1 MRLADL
7 SKTTS
12 FRLAIAFLAL
22 FGLASLTLFA
32 FISWEVKGF
41 LSNRVDE
48 WVQREGKVLSRL
60 DATALAQRLDNRQRD
75 DATTERPITLY
86 DPAGKVLAGS
96 PVPFPA
102 GHDSATAPFEFGH
115 GSHLP
120 MAPFRGLTW
129 RLPTGQTL
137 LVAQSVDELN
147 EFGDVLLG
155 AMLLAGGV
163 TTVLG
168 LVGAILIGAGAVRQL
183 DDITKAT
190 RTIVKGDLSGRLP
203 MRGSGDVGRLVA
215 VVNEMLDELQR
226 LMNEVKGVCDNIAH
240 EMRTPLTRLLAG
252 LDRSRR
258 RSSSTADYAESVDEA
273 IAETQGILKTFG
285 ALLRI
290 SEIEDGARRAGFID
304 VDLGAIVTDAVEF
317 YEPLADDRNIT
328 ISALFEGETASS
340 SRGDPSLLF
349 EAFANLIDNAIKF
362 TPAGGSVEVR
372 LVRSGSADVVS
383 VSDSG
388 PGISEADRIMVL
400 KRFYRAEPSRHEPG
414 NGLGLS
420 LVAAIARLHDMDMV
434 IEGPPGCRIV
444 LTRNRSEKA
453 SPVEIC
459 DF

>member
-1 MRLADL
+1 MRLAEL
-7 SKTTS
+7 SRTTS

-22 FGLASLTLFA
+22 FSLASLTLFA

-48 WVQREGKVLSRL
+48 WVLREGQTLSRL
-60 DATALAQRLDNRQRD
+60 DAAALAPRLESRQRG
-75 DATTERPITLY
+75 DAAAERPMTLY
-86 DPAGKVLAGS
+86 DSAGKVLAGS
-96 PVPFPA
+96 PLPFPA
-102 GHDSATAPFEFGH
+102 GHDNAAVPFEFGH
-115 GSHLP
+115 KSHVP

-137 LVAQSVDELN
+137 LVAQSVDELQD
-147 EFGDVLLG
+147 FGDVLLG
-155 AMLLAGGV
+155 AMLLAGSV

-168 LVGAILIGAGAVRQL
+168 LAGAILIGAGAVRQL

-190 RTIVKGDLSGRLP
+190 RSIVKGDLSGRLP
-203 MRGSGDVGRLVA
+203 TRGSGDVGRLVA

-226 LMNEVKGVCDNIAH
+226 LMTEVKGVCDNIAH

-258 RSSSTADYAESVDEA
+258 RSSSTADYAESVDQA

-290 SEIEDGARRAGFID
+290 SELEDGARRAGFVD

-328 ISALFEGETASS
+328 LSSRFDGETARPA
-340 SRGDPSLLF
+340 RGDPSLLF

-362 TPAGGSVEVR
+362 TPPGGSVRVR
-372 LVRSGSADVVS
+372 LVRSDAADIVS
-383 VSDSG
+383 VADTG
-388 PGISEADRIMVL
+388 AGISESDRTMVL

-420 LVAAIARLHDMDMV
+420 LVVAIARLHDMDIA
-434 IEGPPGCRIV
+434 IEGPPGCRIT
-444 LTRNRSEKA
+444 LSCMRSEE
-453 SPVEIC
+453 VEP
-459 DF
+459 

>member
-7 SKTTS
+7 SRTTS
-12 FRLAIAFLAL
+12 FKLAIAFLAL

-48 WVQREGKVLSRL
+48 WVLREGRMLSRL
-60 DATALAQRLDNRQRD
+60 DAAALAQRLDSRQRD
-75 DATTERPITLY
+75 DATAERPITLY
-86 DPAGKVLAGS
+86 DPSGKVLAGN
-96 PVPFPA
+96 PLPFPA
-102 GHDSATAPFEFGH
+102 GHDNATTPFEFGH
-115 GSHLP
+115 QNHLP
-120 MAPFRGLTW
+120 MAPFRGLAW

-147 EFGDVLLG
+147 EFGEVLLG
-155 AMLLAGGV
+155 AMLLAGSV

-168 LVGAILIGAGAVRQL
+168 LAGAILIGVGAVRQL
-183 DDITKAT
+183 DDITEAT
-190 RTIVKGDLSGRLP
+190 RSIVKGDLSGRLP
-203 MRGSGDVGRLVA
+203 TRGSGDVGRLVA

-290 SEIEDGARRAGFID
+290 SEIEDGARRAGFIE
-304 VDLGAIVTDAVEF
+304 VDLGAVVTDAVEF

-328 ISALFEGETASS
+328 LRSHFEGKTASS

-372 LVRSGSADVVS
+372 LVRSDTADIVS
-383 VSDSG
+383 VSDTG
-388 PGISEADRIMVL
+388 PGIFEADRTMVL

-414 NGLGLS
+414 SGLGLS
-420 LVAAIARLHDMDMV
+420 LVAAIARLHDMEIAID
-434 IEGPPGCRIV
+434 GPPSCRV
-444 LTRNRSEKA
+444 TLTSKRSHKA
-453 SPVEIC
+453 QPKS
-459 DF
+459 